1 MTTKTVPGPNFRVD
15 NSLPCG
21 CRINR
26 DTDTQR
32 FRLWYCTTHAA
43 AFEVLDA
50 LRANADA
57 LGTVMKEV
65 PSEVSSVGYARD
77 AEMRARMAIRR
88 RSKFRLGSGGVCRDR
103 SRRARPNDS
112 RATCRG

>member
-1 MTTKTVPGPNFRVD
+1 MAKTRRLTVGQALVEFLIQQYTSVD
-15 NSLPCG
+15 G
-21 CRINR
+21 VER
-26 DTDTQR
+26 Q
-32 FRLWYCTTHAA
+32 FFGG
-43 AFEVLDA
+43 AFTIFGHGNVAGIGEA

-88 RSKFRLGSGGVCRDR
+88 ATVGV
-103 SRRARPNDS
+103 
-112 RATCRG
+112 